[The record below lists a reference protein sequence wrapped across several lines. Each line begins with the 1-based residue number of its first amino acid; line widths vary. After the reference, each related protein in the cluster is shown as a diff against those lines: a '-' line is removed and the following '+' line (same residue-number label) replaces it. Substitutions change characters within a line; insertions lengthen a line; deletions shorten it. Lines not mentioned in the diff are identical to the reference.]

1 MKKKVTKLKNKKYA
15 GGGNLGNILGGIAG
29 GVSGIATTAIQAAQI
44 DADSQQAKLQ
54 EAANQQTNA
63 STLSELQNLWGNSLL
78 ADTDITSNAI
88 RGMTNGQKTGSILS
102 ATAQGATAGA
112 VLGPW
117 GALAGGVIG
126 LGSGVAGVLAG
137 DAKARREAARLNR
150 EGALA
155 NMNLLENVQNSA
167 EMIKERELN
176 QALINRVANGGK
188 IYIKPSKRGTFTAA
202 AKQRGLGVQ
211 EFASKVLANKENY
224 STTMVRKANFARN
237 ASKWHPYGGPLFNL
251 SGDFDNGLMFINEGG
266 THEQNPYEGVQI
278 GVDMNNTP
286 NLVEEGEVIYNDYVF
301 SNRLKPTKK
310 QLVDGGFTDKYNGWT
325 FAKIVEDLQKESSER
340 PNDVISKAG
349 LEDMLSR
356 ITIMQ
361 ENIRSKKD
369 NSTNMF
375 PTGGILKKAQNSLL
389 PIDLSNANEELTLI
403 SEGLDNSFTPLDNK
417 VNLPRFTSDGT
428 PIWGTYDAT
437 KPITSSSKKSNYNW
451 ASTLRYAPAV
461 MNAGLAV
468 YNAAKKPD
476 YSNAESIVEAANRI
490 PIATYTPVGGK
501 QTYTPVD
508 RNYLLNKY
516 LNSSNVAARNIQN
529 TALTGNQALA
539 YLTNLNAT
547 TQAGIGDAY
556 LQADR
561 ENFAR
566 QMQAAQFNLGI
577 DQINNQLA
585 LQAQQMNQARANTIA
600 DATVRSAMLRE
611 QIDAQ
616 RAAAISSTL
625 TGVGEDLGGIG
636 TEAEYN
642 RWLSDL
648 AASGALRDYRP
659 RKNGGMLTRRRK

>member
-15 GGGNLGNILGGIAG
+15 GGGNLGNVLGGIAG

-44 DADSQQAKLQ
+44 DADSQQAKLHD
-54 EAANQQTNA
+54 AANQQLDA

-78 ADTDITSNAI
+78 ADTDITDNAI
-88 RGMTNGQKTGSILS
+88 RGMTNGQKAGSILS
-102 ATAQGATAGA
+102 ATAQGAVAGA
-112 VLGPW
+112 SLGPW
-117 GALAGGVIG
+117 GAVAGGVVG
-126 LGSGVAGVLAG
+126 LGSGLAGVLVG

-150 EGALA
+150 EGALT
-155 NMNLLENVQNSA
+155 NMNLLDNVQNSA

-211 EFASKVLANKENY
+211 EFASKVLANKDNY
-224 STTMVRKANFARN
+224 STAMVRKANFAKN
-237 ASKWHPYGGPLFNL
+237 ASKWHSYGGPLFNL

-286 NLVEEGEVIYNDYVF
+286 NLVEEGEIIYNNYVF

-375 PTGGILKKAQNSLL
+375 PTGGILKKAQNSIL
-389 PIDLSNANEELTLI
+389 PVDLSNTDEELALI
-403 SEGLDNSFTPLDNK
+403 SEGLDNNFTPLDNR
-417 VNLPRFTSDGT
+417 VSLPSFTSDGT
-428 PIWGTYDAT
+428 AVWQTYDAPTT
-437 KPITSSSKKSNYNW
+437 KTPTTKTSFNW
-451 ASTLRYAPAV
+451 QSLGRYAPALL
-461 MNAGLAV
+461 NAGLAV

-476 YSNAESIVEAANRI
+476 YSNAEAIIEAANRI
-490 PIATYTPVGGK
+490 PTATYTPVGGK

-508 RNYLLNKY
+508 RNYLLNRY
-516 LNSSNVAARNIQN
+516 LNNSASSARGVQN
-529 TALTGNQALA
+529 TAITGNQALA
-539 YLTNLNAT
+539 HLANLNTA
-547 TQAGIGDAY
+547 TQAGVGDAY
-556 LQADR
+556 IQADK
-561 ENFAR
+561 ENLNR
-566 QMQAAQFNLGI
+566 KMQTAQFNLGI
-577 DQINNQLA
+577 DQLNNQLS
-585 LQAQQMNQARANTIA
+585 LQVQQMNQSRAGAIA
-600 DATVRSAMLRE
+600 DASLKAAMLRE

-616 RAAAISSTL
+616 RAAAISSAL
-625 TGVGEDLGGIG
+625 TGVAEDLGGIG

-659 RKNGGMLTRRRK
+659 KAKNGGMLTRRRK

>member
-54 EAANQQTNA
+54 EAANQQTDA
-63 STLSELQNLWGNSLL
+63 STLSELQNLWSNSLL
-78 ADTDITSNAI
+78 ADTDLTDNAI
-88 RGMTNGQKTGSILS
+88 RGMTNGQKAGSILS

-117 GALAGGVIG
+117 GALAGGVVG
-126 LGSGVAGVLAG
+126 LGSGVAGVLVG

-150 EGALA
+150 EGALT
-155 NMNLLENVQNSA
+155 NMNLLDNVQNSA

-176 QALINRVANGGK
+176 QALINRAADGGK

-211 EFASKVLANKENY
+211 EFASRVLANPDNY
-224 STTMVRKANFARN
+224 SEAMRKKAQFAKN
-237 ASKWHPYGGPLFNL
+237 ASKWHSYGGPLFNL
-251 SGDFDNGLMFINEGG
+251 SGDFDNGLTFINEGG

-286 NLVEEGEVIYNDYVF
+286 NLVEEGEVIYNNYVF

-340 PNDVISKAG
+340 PNDIISKAG

-356 ITIMQ
+356 ITTMQ
-361 ENIRSKKD
+361 ENIRIKKD
-369 NSTNMF
+369 SNTNMF
-375 PTGGILKKAQNSLL
+375 PNGGDFKTPLSKGPKIEGSLSLAPSEITGQ
-389 PIDLSNANEELTLI
+389 
-403 SEGLDNSFTPLDNK
+403 EGLDEMARMKATDPIGYNIWLNSQYPKSTK
-417 VNLPRFTSDGT
+417 
-428 PIWGTYDAT
+428 AT
-437 KPITSSSKKSNYNW
+437 SNYNW
-451 ASTLRYAPAV
+451 ASALRYAPAV
-461 MNAGLAV
+461 LNAGLAV

-508 RNYLLNKY
+508 RNYILNKY
-516 LNSSNVAARNIQN
+516 LNNSSAAARNIQN
-529 TALTGNQALA
+529 TALTENQALA
-539 YLTNLNAT
+539 YLTNLNAS

-556 LQADR
+556 LQADK
-561 ENFAR
+561 ENLAR
-566 QMQAAQFNLGI
+566 RMQTAQFNLGI

-585 LQAQQMNQARANTIA
+585 LQTQQMNQARANTIA
-600 DATVRSAMLRE
+600 DATIRSAMLKE

-616 RAAAISSTL
+616 RAAAISSAL
-625 TGVGEDLGGIG
+625 TGVGEDLGSIG
-636 TEAEYN
+636 TEAEYR

-659 RKNGGMLTRRRK
+659 KAKNGGMLTRRRK